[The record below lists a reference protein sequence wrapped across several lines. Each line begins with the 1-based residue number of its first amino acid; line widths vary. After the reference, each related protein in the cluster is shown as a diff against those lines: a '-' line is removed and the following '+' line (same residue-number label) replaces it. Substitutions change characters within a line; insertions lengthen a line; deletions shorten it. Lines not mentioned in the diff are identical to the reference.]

1 MAAALCSG
9 YPQGLVEKTAADR
22 IAAVEGR
29 RDGIIGTNLH
39 PNLREKLPTAAPAK
53 PVVTVP
59 GAVTAKPII
68 LRRRAEPFEALR
80 RRTAA
85 AHPKVFLAT
94 FGPRKQH
101 GPRAEF
107 SAGFFAAGGFE
118 AVSAKASDT
127 PEAAAQAA
135 LASGA
140 PVVVLCSTDET
151 YPMLVPPCAQALK
164 AAAQPPVVVLA
175 GLPAT
180 PELQAQFK
188 SAGVD
193 EFIHVRA
200 NCAKVLAGI
209 LNQIGL

>member
-1 MAAALCSG
+1 MEKPA
-9 YPQGLVEKTAADR
+9 YWRIVHGLSTYIDAY
-22 IAAVEGR
+22 
-29 RDGIIGTNLH
+29 
-39 PNLREKLPTAAPAK
+39 
-53 PVVTVP
+53 
-59 GAVTAKPII
+59 
-68 LRRRAEPFEALR
+68 
-80 RRTAA
+80 
-85 AHPKVFLAT
+85 
-94 FGPRKQH
+94 GPRKQH

-118 AVSAKASDT
+118 TVSAKASDT
-127 PEAAAQAA
+127 PEAAATAA

-151 YPMLVPPCAQALK
+151 YPALVPPCAQALK
-164 AAAQPPVVVLA
+164 AAAKPPFVVLA

-188 SAGVD
+188 AAGVD